1 MFRPSVGRAIST
13 AVGVFISSL
22 ALVGTAA
29 AQAVPGQDDPVA
41 RAAPTDVATRDYLFG
56 RPRGSFAVRG
66 NWLLATAGSDIYD
79 FFTEQLTLEKASF
92 NGPTLSFEFDF
103 ALTPRLDVVGGIET
117 SYASQSSE
125 YRDYVDNNRL
135 PIEQKTTLKQLG
147 IVVSGKY
154 ALTPRGRSV
163 SRFAWVPSTVTPY
176 VGAGGGFLRYELVQ
190 EGDFVDFA
198 TLDVFADRFQSKGW
212 APSVHVLGGADVRI
226 HRNVY
231 VTAEGR
237 YQWSSADLE
246 SDFVD
251 FEPVDLSGFRFGAGI
266 RLVF

>member
-1 MFRPSVGRAIST
+1 MFRPSLGRALST
-13 AVGVFISSL
+13 ATGVFISSL
-22 ALVGTAA
+22 ALAGTAL
-29 AQAVPGQDDPVA
+29 AQGIPVQDDPVA
-41 RAAPTDVATRDYLFG
+41 RAAPTDIATRDYMFG

-66 NWLLATAGSDIYD
+66 NWLLASAGSDIYD
-79 FFTEQLTLEKASF
+79 FFTEQLTLEKTSF
-92 NGPTLSFEFDF
+92 NGPTLNFEFDL
-103 ALTPRLDVVGGIET
+103 ALTPRLDVVGGLET

-154 ALTPRGRSV
+154 ALMSRGRSV
-163 SRFAWVPSTVTPY
+163 SRFAWVPRTVTPY
-176 VGAGGGFLRYELVQ
+176 VGVGGGFLRYELVQ

-198 TLDVFADRFQSKGW
+198 TLNVFADRFQSMGW
-212 APSVHVLGGADVRI
+212 APSVHVLGGADVRV
-226 HRNVY
+226 HRSMY

-266 RLVF
+266 RFVF